1 MQTKDQ
7 DIIDFHN
14 SFIYNDIPDFDIVN
28 KHESKVHKTFG
39 KLIPSWMKLSTTLF
53 PKVYV
58 SFTREEIK
66 LYPRAYLRMLQ
77 HEWVHLKDAYTFFNL
92 LPRRLKWFNVILF
105 YISYLF
111 PQILAPL
118 AVLGFANPWFFA
130 FLLFALPLPAPFRM
144 LSEIRAYRRSLEL
157 GSNVDGMIE
166 NFTTSKYYFMWPFKK
181 HVKKMLES
189 KPSPYLKQM
198 YVVWKMTIGEP
209 R

>member
-1 MQTKDQ
+1 MQTQDQ
-7 DIIDFHN
+7 KIIDLHN
-14 SFIYNDIPDFDIVN
+14 DTISKDIPGFDIVN
-28 KHESKVHKTFG
+28 KHESKVHKAFG
-39 KLIPSWMKLSTTLF
+39 KLIPNWLKLSTTLF
-53 PKVYV
+53 PKVY
-58 SFTREEIK
+58 SSYTREDVE

-77 HEWVHLKDAYTFFNL
+77 HEWVHLKDAMTFFNL
-92 LPRRLKWFNVILF
+92 LPRRLKWFNVVMF

-118 AVLGFANPWFFA
+118 GLLGFTNPWFFL

-144 LSEIRAYRRSLEL
+144 LAEIRAHRRSFEL
-157 GSNVDGMIE
+157 GSDVDGIVE

-181 HVKKMLES
+181 HVTKMLKN

-198 YVVWKMTIGEP
+198 YITWKMSTGEP